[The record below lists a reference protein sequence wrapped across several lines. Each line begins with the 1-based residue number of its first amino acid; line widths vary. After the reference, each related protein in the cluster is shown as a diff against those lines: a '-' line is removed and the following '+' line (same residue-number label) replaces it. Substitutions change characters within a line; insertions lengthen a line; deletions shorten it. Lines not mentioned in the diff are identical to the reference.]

1 MIGNYKINGT
11 HIRELGFNTLVDSI
25 IKSPAPHI
33 RQVEIPGSSEVFD
46 TTEYGGYITYGRGEI
61 ITTIGGKFPKAAW
74 PTKQSEI
81 ARLVNGRLCKL
92 VFDRDPGYYYLAR
105 AASVETS
112 LTISRVGSIKIT
124 WTADPYK
131 YELDDGSQQQE
142 WDPVNLYDGVFREY
156 PETEINGSQIFE
168 IAGRDKPVSLAV
180 EIIDDGSDMWP
191 FSLGNIWISHSDDG
205 ATWEDRVNIGPPTVD
220 PDDDEAAAV
229 YDPYVVV
236 PECTFATGTHYV
248 KIECKKCTVQLH
260 YRGGVLY

>member
-1 MIGNYKINGT
+1 MIGNFKINGV
-11 HIRELGFNTLVDSI
+11 HIRKLGFNTLVDSR
-25 IKSPAPHI
+25 IKSPEPHI

-61 ITTIGGKFPKAAW
+61 ITTIGGKFPKVAW

-105 AASVETS
+105 AASIETS
-112 LTISRVGSIKIT
+112 LTISRVGSIKIA

-131 YELDDGSQQQE
+131 YELSDGSTGSS
-142 WDPVNLYDGVFREY
+142 DLVGIVPGFYRYY
-156 PETEINGSQIFE
+156 PRSTIIKSKIFTIE
-168 IAGRDKPVSLAV
+168 GRDKPVSLAV

-191 FSLGNIWISHSDDG
+191 FGLGNIWISHSDDG
-205 ATWEDRVNIGPPTVD
+205 ENWEDRVNIGPPTVD